1 MLNCAEWTQ
10 NTWAIQAHKK
20 KTKNWNELMKTTK
33 MNKRIFQTTIHNNFH
48 MQFSGAE

>member
-20 KTKNWNELMKTTK
+20 KNKKLERTNENNKNEQKN
-33 MNKRIFQTTIHNNFH
+33 FPNNNP
-48 MQFSGAE
+48 